1 MGKDVKKR
9 LLYFDNLKG
18 FAILLVVLGHCI
30 QQCDTEGNYQFLYR
44 LIYAFHMP
52 LFMAVSGYFG
62 VKLNVDYLPEIRKRF
77 VRLMIPYFV
86 WGEAVRE
93 PKVM

>member
-30 QQCDTEGNYQFLYR
+30 QQCDTEGNYQFLCR

-86 WGEAVRE
+86 WGG
-93 PKVM
+93 